1 MNSFTREQYL
11 AGDCSH
17 REYWAQF
24 VTPSMKA
31 MVLNNIGLARLQR
44 SKDKYFS
51 DVTTLADWDCM
62 RNATFHMLNMVK
74 WREIQYP
81 EYAGLTSVGWS
92 LSDNVC
98 LLKEAARQ
106 LVEEHQANEIWQSY
120 DGICPDCGEDIST
133 EVSAGEECHNCG
145 HVFHPAQATDD

>member
-1 MNSFTREQYL
+1 MFTRTQYL
-11 AGDCSH
+11 NKECTH

-31 MVLNNIGLARLQR
+31 MVRSNIGLERLQR
-44 SKDKYFS
+44 STDPHFN
-51 DVTTLADWDCM
+51 DIPLINWDGM
-62 RNATFHMLNMVK
+62 KNMTFHMLNMTK

-92 LSDNVC
+92 MSDNTC

-106 LVEEHQANEIWQSY
+106 LVEESVDVA
-120 DGICPDCGEDIST
+120 
-133 EVSAGEECHNCG
+133 A
-145 HVFHPAQATDD
+145 

>member
-1 MNSFTREQYL
+1 MFTRAQYL
-11 AGDCSH
+11 NKECTH

-31 MVLNNIGLARLQR
+31 MVKSNIGLERLQR
-44 SKDKYFS
+44 SRNEYFS
-51 DVTTLADWDCM
+51 DVTTLKDWDWM
-62 RNATFHMLNMVK
+62 KDATFRMLNMVK

-106 LVEEHQANEIWQSY
+106 LVEEAV
-120 DGICPDCGEDIST
+120 DT
-133 EVSAGEECHNCG
+133 MV
-145 HVFHPAQATDD
+145 V